1 MSRKTILIIV
11 LAIVIIGLVATAI
24 ALKPPEKKRLI
35 IATAGTAGSLYPMG
49 VAMAEVI
56 NKYLPEFMASAEAS
70 AASVEN
76 IRLLHE
82 GKVDWGI
89 SHAETAYMAYHGIGD
104 YEGKPH
110 SELRS
115 LFGTVL
121 GYFYIIVNKEAGI
134 TSIDDLKGKRLGVDR
149 PGSAGELGARRILA
163 YYNLTYDD
171 MAKVIYGGA
180 PDLVQALMDGKVDA
194 IIFSHPPKSAPV
206 IELLTKM
213 KGKVDMVSIT
223 DPGFYKKYPFYEMAE
238 IPPGTFE
245 GIDHTVYLPAF
256 RVLML
261 TTTRMSADDVYKLL
275 KVIWEHRDEWKSVH
289 AAVEKYVT
297 LEKALWGVNIPLHP
311 GAVKYYK
318 ELGFKI
324 PEELIPSEMKG

>member
-1 MSRKTILIIV
+1 MIKKPILIV
-11 LAIVIIGLVATAI
+11 LLAIIIVGIVVAAI

-49 VAMAEVI
+49 VAMAEVV

-82 GKVDWGI
+82 GKVDWAI
-89 SHAETAYMAYHGIGD
+89 SHAETAYMAYHGVGD

-110 SELRS
+110 PELRA
-115 LFGTVL
+115 LFGTVV
-121 GYFYIIVNKEAGI
+121 GYFYIIVNKESGI
-134 TSIDDLKGKRLGVDR
+134 KSIADFKGKRLGVDR
-149 PGSAGELGARRILA
+149 PGSGGELGARRILEF
-163 YYNLTYDD
+163 YGLTYED

-180 PDLVQALMDGKVDA
+180 PELIQALIDGKVDG

-213 KGKVDMVSIT
+213 KGKIDMVSIT
-223 DPGFYKKYPFYEMAE
+223 DAEFYKKYPFYFMAE

-245 GIDHTVYLPAF
+245 GIDYTVYFPAF

-261 TTTRMSADDVYKLL
+261 TTTRMSEEDIYKLL
-275 KVIWEHRDEWKSVH
+275 KVIWEHRDEWKGVH
-289 AAVEKYVT
+289 AAVEKWVV

-318 ELGFKI
+318 ELGFEI
-324 PEELIPSEMKG
+324 PDELIPPEMKS